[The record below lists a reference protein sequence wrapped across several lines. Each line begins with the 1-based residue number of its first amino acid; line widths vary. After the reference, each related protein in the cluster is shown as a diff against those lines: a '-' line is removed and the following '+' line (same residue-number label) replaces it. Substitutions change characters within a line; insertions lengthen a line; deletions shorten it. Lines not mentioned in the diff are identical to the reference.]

1 MDVLGWLQSLGRTA
15 DPLRLGFQ
23 PQPLYLVLCVL
34 MPVTIGLMVGFGVR
48 LVERLLGIE
57 RPQRGG
63 H

>member
-15 DPLRLGFQ
+15 DPLRPGFH

-34 MPVTIGLMVGFGVR
+34 MPVSIGLLVGFGVR

-57 RPQRGG
+57 RPQGGG